1 VESRV
6 LPGDRCPSPK
16 LKNAR
21 FAHRAHGQT
30 VPLISRVDMGFQMND
45 AGPRPR
51 RARTENSTELFVTF
65 GSGVPKLLML
75 SGAIVAMV

>member
-1 VESRV
+1 
-6 LPGDRCPSPK
+6 
-16 LKNAR
+16 
-21 FAHRAHGQT
+21 
-30 VPLISRVDMGFQMND
+30 MGFQMND

-75 SGAIVAMV
+75 SGPIVAMVQAAEPWKRQNP